1 MAGSRW
7 SPRAFSLSPEEVRR
21 HVEAARRDLAGGGT
35 AIRGLYAGG
44 TLAHEAALILEP
56 WLGPVDTNI
65 SPRPPEEGQSL
76 APSRSR
82 HRIVDLGAD
91 EHTVSRAHPMLD
103 PTLRLQAIAAA
114 ARDDDVGVLLLD
126 VVLGLGAAADPAAD
140 LAPALETA
148 RGRGRPLAIVA
159 SVIGTAADPQGL
171 AGQIARLERAGVWV
185 LPSNAQAARAAACI
199 AGPEDVMKALTR

>member
-1 MAGSRW
+1 M
-7 SPRAFSLSPEEVRR
+7 
-21 HVEAARRDLAGGGT
+21 GT

-56 WLGPVDTNI
+56 WLGPIDTNMA
-65 SPRPPEEGQSL
+65 PRPQPL
-76 APSRSR
+76 ASSRSR
-82 HRIVDLGAD
+82 HQIVDLGAD

-103 PTLRLQAIAAA
+103 PTLRLEAIAAA

-126 VVLGLGAAADPAAD
+126 VVLGLGAATDPAGD
-140 LAPALETA
+140 LAPALEAA
-148 RGRGRPLAIVA
+148 RGRGRALAIVL

-171 AGQIARLERAGVWV
+171 AGQIARLERAGAWV

-199 AGPEDVMKALTR
+199 AGTDRVMNALLTDTQ